1 LSRELDWVA
10 VVGCAASEAFED
22 ELETS
27 ASPEFSGAAL
37 GEVAAT
43 AFWVVAACGWLPD
56 V

>member
-1 LSRELDWVA
+1 VA
-10 VVGCAASEAFED
+10 VVGWAGSEVFED

-37 GEVAAT
+37 GEVDAT
-43 AFWVVAACGWLPD
+43 ALWVVAACDWLLD

>member
-1 LSRELDWVA
+1 
-10 VVGCAASEAFED
+10 VVGCAVSEAFED

-27 ASPEFSGAAL
+27 AAAEFSGAAL

-43 AFWVVAACGWLPD
+43 AFWVVAACDWLLD

>member
-1 LSRELDWVA
+1 
-10 VVGCAASEAFED
+10 VGCEVSEAFVD

-27 ASPEFSGAAL
+27 ASAEFSGAAL

-43 AFWVVAACGWLPD
+43 AFSVVVACDWLLD